1 LEHLAPLYTPALASS
16 TLLSRAEVFAMNS
29 LGESNH
35 LLAGEVGPIL
45 EGVEGIIERREIIGK
60 LKGDIV
66 KSLINERIMKAK
78 AE

>member
-1 LEHLAPLYTPALASS
+1 
-16 TLLSRAEVFAMNS
+16 MNS

-45 EGVEGIIERREIIGK
+45 EAVEGTVERRELIGK

-66 KSLINERIMKAK
+66 ESLINERIMKAK